1 MHIRLTLDGQVRQYC
16 RGCGAH
22 HAWSACHSALGRKP
36 RSAAEIAAAELD
48 EFQAAMDADAFD
60 LDPNAPAAMKAS
72 PSGSE
77 GDALHG
83 R

>member
-1 MHIRLTLDGQVRQYC
+1 MLQWC
-16 RGCGAH
+16 RGYGC
-22 HAWSACHSALGRKP
+22 SSRLVCLHSALGRKP
-36 RSAAEIAAAELD
+36 RSAAEIAAVELD

-60 LDPNAPAAMKAS
+60 LDPNAPATMKAS

-83 R
+83 RQSFV

>member
-1 MHIRLTLDGQVRQYC
+1 MLGRWVLNSHAPRWC
-16 RGCGAH
+16 RGCN
-22 HAWSACHSALGRKP
+22 SSLELVLVRSALGRKP

-60 LDPNAPAAMKAS
+60 LDPSAPAAMKAS

-83 R
+83 Q